1 MNTKK
6 DYTKEYITIPDTD
19 EKVQWPERKIHNGIE
34 FIPATFADPPGG
46 PTKGNSCKGKI
57 TGTEN
62 YIEENKKYPPVTT
75 IEQLIN
81 IFNKESKLYDNFTL
95 SWNTSESSVY
105 LRVGS
110 EETDYVFRNE
120 NNKRP
125 TTKRESV
132 CHKWYIVL
140 RKQPLLP
147 PVPPPTS
154 HIEEKLL
161 SKVERIKST
170 LGLDAELRIID
181 SITKA
186 NKLMGLPGE
195 GRLQKQADAL
205 LDELGI

>member
-1 MNTKK
+1 MNAKK

-19 EKVQWPERKIHNGIE
+19 EKVKWPERKIHNGIE
-34 FIPATFADPPGG
+34 FIPATFAEPPEG
-46 PTKGNSCKGKI
+46 PTKGNSCKGIIAGKDGK
-57 TGTEN
+57 TS
-62 YIEENKKYPPVTT
+62 KKYPPVTT
-75 IEQLIN
+75 IEELIN

-105 LRVGS
+105 LHVGS
-110 EETDYVFRNE
+110 EERDYVFRNE
-120 NNKRP
+120 DNKRP
-125 TTKRESV
+125 KYRNSV

-140 RKQPLLP
+140 RKQPPLP

-170 LGLDAELRIID
+170 LGLDAELRIIE
-181 SITKA
+181 SITEA
-186 NKLMGLPGE
+186 NELMGLPGK
-195 GRLQKQADAL
+195 GTLPMQADAL